1 VPQDLHCHARVDVK
15 AAPRGR
21 SRPRGRTSS
30 KTSASL
36 LRDIQHCGRGCDDQ
50 RGEFLFSADYRDG
63 RPITPLRVGDGPGTR

>member
-1 VPQDLHCHARVDVK
+1 MPQDLHCHARVDVK

-36 LRDIQHCGRGCDDQ
+36 LRDIRHRGGADDQ
-50 RGEFLFSADYRDG
+50 CGEYPFSADSRDG